1 MLRKI
6 DDFFARF
13 ANEVEGTRKIF
24 AALTDESLKVSAV
37 EGHRELGGIAWHIVA
52 TYPEMMTNTGL
63 ELGAMNPETMPPTTA
78 AEILAGYDAVV
89 SEFKAAVKSNWTD
102 ESLETVD
109 DMYGMKWPR
118 GLTLGILLDHEVHH
132 RGQMTVLMRLAGLT
146 VPGIYGPSKD
156 EWEKTGMPEPP
167 Y

>member
-1 MLRKI
+1 MFRKL

-13 ANEVEGTRKIF
+13 DNDTSATRKIF
-24 AALTDESLKVSAV
+24 AALTDESLKATSV

-52 TYPEMMTNTGL
+52 TYPEMMSQTGL
-63 ELGAMNPETMPPTTA
+63 KIGSVNPESMPPNTV

-89 SEFKAAVKSNWTD
+89 GEFKAAVKSQWSD

-109 DMYGMKWPR
+109 DLYGMKWAR
-118 GLTLGILLDHEVHH
+118 GLTVGILLDHEVHH

-146 VPGIYGPSKD
+146 VPGIYGPAKE
-156 EWEKTGMPEPP
+156 EWEKSGMPEPP